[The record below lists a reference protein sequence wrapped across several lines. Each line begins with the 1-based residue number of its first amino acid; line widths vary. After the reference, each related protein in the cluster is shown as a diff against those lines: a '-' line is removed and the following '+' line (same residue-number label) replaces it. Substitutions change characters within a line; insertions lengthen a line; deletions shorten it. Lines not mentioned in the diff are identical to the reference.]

1 MFDDKISWGKQEPK
15 KKLKIKILALSGS
28 GFTRGPTVM
37 SFLFLKSYR
46 FGRSLINYK

>member
-1 MFDDKISWGKQEPK
+1 MFDDKISWGKSRK